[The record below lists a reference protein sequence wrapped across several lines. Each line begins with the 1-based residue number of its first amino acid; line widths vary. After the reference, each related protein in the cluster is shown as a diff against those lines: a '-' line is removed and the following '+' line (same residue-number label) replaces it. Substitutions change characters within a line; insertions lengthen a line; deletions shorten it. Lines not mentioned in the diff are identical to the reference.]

1 MEKFTVFSD
10 IEGYK
15 TEHGGTFPSYLT
27 VTTDRP
33 DMVSIDKTQK
43 RVLICE
49 LTVPF
54 ESNIIARH
62 TFTYTPVVKHYL
74 KKHSIRT
81 FQQSTL
87 PVQSTFS
94 IAEKNQPG
102 MNSHLCVHLYTDYPH

>member
-54 ESNIIARH
+54 ESNITARQHLH
-62 TFTYTPVVKHYL
+62 T
-74 KKHSIRT
+74 S
-81 FQQSTL
+81 SNTL
-87 PVQSTFS
+87 S
-94 IAEKNQPG
+94 EKNILSEHFS
-102 MNSHLCVHLYTDYPH
+102 N

>member
-54 ESNIIARH
+54 ESNITARH
-62 TFTYTPVVKHYL
+62 TYTYTHVGKHYL
-74 KKHSIRT
+74 KKT
-81 FQQSTL
+81 FCQNILAINITSSFYIFNCRKEPTWNEL
-87 PVQSTFS
+87 AP
-94 IAEKNQPG
+94 
-102 MNSHLCVHLYTDYPH
+102 LCPPLH

>member
-54 ESNIIARH
+54 ESNITARH
-62 TFTYTPVVKHYL
+62 TYTYTPVVKHYL
-74 KKHSIRT
+74 KKHSVRT

-87 PVQSTFS
+87 PVQKRTNP
-94 IAEKNQPG
+94 E
-102 MNSHLCVHLYTDYPH
+102 

>member
-43 RVLICE
+43 KVLICE

-54 ESNIIARH
+54 ESNITARH
-62 TFTYTPVVKHYL
+62 TYTYTPVGKHYL
-74 KKHSIRT
+74 KKHSVRI
-81 FQQSTL
+81 FQQLVYIFNCRKEPTWNEL
-87 PVQSTFS
+87 AP
-94 IAEKNQPG
+94 
-102 MNSHLCVHLYTDYPH
+102 LCPPLH

>member
-54 ESNIIARH
+54 ESNITARH
-62 TFTYTPVVKHYL
+62 TYKSDKYAYLLQIMKH
-74 KKHSIRT
+74 H
-81 FQQSTL
+81 
-87 PVQSTFS
+87 
-94 IAEKNQPG
+94 
-102 MNSHLCVHLYTDYPH
+102 CVHLKLVPAPLCPPLH

>member
-54 ESNIIARH
+54 ESNITARH
-62 TFTYTPVVKHYL
+62 TYTYTPVGKHYL
-74 KKHSIRT
+74 KKHSVRT

-94 IAEKNQPG
+94 IAEIKMTG
-102 MNSHLCVHLYTDYPH
+102 SHLTVLLNHSSEPT

>member
-43 RVLICE
+43 RVLIRE

-54 ESNIIARH
+54 EGNITARH
-62 TFTYTPVVKHYL
+62 TYTYTPVVKHYL
-74 KKHSIRT
+74 KKHSVRT

-87 PVQSTFS
+87 PVHSTFS
-94 IAEKNQPG
+94 TAEKNQPG
-102 MNSHLCVHLYTDYPH
+102 MNSHLCVHLYTDYHH

>member
-49 LTVPF
+49 LTV
-54 ESNIIARH
+54 
-62 TFTYTPVVKHYL
+62 
-74 KKHSIRT
+74 
-81 FQQSTL
+81 
-87 PVQSTFS
+87 
-94 IAEKNQPG
+94 
-102 MNSHLCVHLYTDYPH
+102 